1 MQAATQDRIADAY
14 QATYGQDPTHI
25 VRAPGRVNLMGDH
38 TDYNDGFVLPMA
50 IDRWVWIALAP
61 RKDRQIRLHSQEMG
75 ATISFD
81 LDGLEQPG
89 KGWAAYVEGVAWAL
103 MQGGPDKGDLKKGG
117 LRDGGLR
124 KGLGLRGWQGVL
136 LGEVP
141 MGAGLSS
148 SAALE
153 MAVARA
159 FCAVMDWPW
168 EPKAMA
174 LAGQRAEN
182 DWVGMNCGI
191 MDQLISAAGQAD
203 HALRIDCRSLDYDAV
218 RLPPD
223 TAVVVLD
230 TTTQRGLVDSAYNL
244 RRSQCD
250 AGAAHFEV
258 TKLRDVTPEMAAT
271 GMGRLDTEI
280 QRRVRHVVSENQR
293 TLDAA
298 QAMRLADSV
307 GLGEIMIASHASLR
321 DDFEVSSPALD
332 QMVES
337 ALASEGCLGAR
348 MTGAGFGGCAV
359 ALVRAEALGA
369 FTQAVS
375 NTYAA
380 KSGMQPRIYPCRA
393 SAGAELICEQEP
405 KG

>member
-1 MQAATQDRIADAY
+1 MQAATQHKIADAY
-14 QATYGQDPTHI
+14 RAIYGKPPTHI

-61 RKDRQIRLHSQEMG
+61 RSDRQVHLHSQEMG
-75 ATISFD
+75 AAISFH
-81 LDGLEQPG
+81 LDELEQPG
-89 KGWAAYVEGVAWAL
+89 EGWAAYVEGVAWAL
-103 MQGGPDKGDLKKGG
+103 MQRGAPEQGG
-117 LRDGGLR
+117 LPEGVEIG
-124 KGLGLRGWQGVL
+124 GWQGVL

-159 FCAVMDWPW
+159 FCATAEVSW
-168 EPKAMA
+168 EPKLMA

-258 TKLRDVTPEMAAT
+258 AKLRDVTPEMAAT
-271 GMGRLDTEI
+271 GMGRLDAEI

-298 QAMRLADSV
+298 QAMQGADAV

-359 ALVRAEALGA
+359 ALVKTDALEA
-369 FTQAVS
+369 FTRAV
-375 NTYAA
+375 TRGYEE
-380 KSGMQPRIYPCRA
+380 KSGMRPRIYPCRA
-393 SAGAELICEQEP
+393 SAGAELICEQESE
-405 KG
+405 G

>member
-1 MQAATQDRIADAY
+1 MQTTPLNKLSDAFR
-14 QATYGQDPTHI
+14 ATYNQTPAHI
-25 VRAPGRVNLMGDH
+25 VRAPGRVNLIGDH

-61 RKDRQIRLHSQEMG
+61 RKDRKIQLRSLDMG
-75 ATISFD
+75 ATITFD
-81 LDGLEQPG
+81 LDRLEQPSED
-89 KGWAAYVEGVAWAL
+89 WSAYVEGVAWAL
-103 MQGGPDKGDLKKGG
+103 MQGGGFQKGG
-117 LRDGGLR
+117 LQ
-124 KGLGLRGWQGVL
+124 KGMDLCGWQGVL

-159 FCAVMDWPW
+159 FCAVMEMPW
-168 EPKAMA
+168 KPRAMA

-191 MDQLISAAGQAD
+191 MDQLISAAGQAG
-203 HALRIDCRSLDYDAV
+203 HALCIDCRSLDYEAV
-218 RLPPD
+218 DLPPD

-230 TTTQRGLVDSAYNL
+230 TTTQRGLVDSAYNQ

-250 AGAAHFEV
+250 IGAAHFGV
-258 TKLRDVTPEMAAT
+258 AKLRDVTPEMAAT
-271 GMGRLDTEI
+271 GMGRLDGEI

-293 TLDAA
+293 VLEAA
-298 QAMRLADSV
+298 NAMRAGDAET
-307 GLGEIMIASHASLR
+307 LGEIMIASHASLR

-348 MTGAGFGGCAV
+348 LTGAGFGGCAV
-359 ALVRAEALGA
+359 AVIRAEALEA
-369 FTQAVS
+369 FTQAVAEA
-375 NTYAA
+375 YE
-380 KSGMQPRIYPCRA
+380 KRSGIRPRIYPCRG
-393 SAGAELICEQEP
+393 SNG
-405 KG
+405 